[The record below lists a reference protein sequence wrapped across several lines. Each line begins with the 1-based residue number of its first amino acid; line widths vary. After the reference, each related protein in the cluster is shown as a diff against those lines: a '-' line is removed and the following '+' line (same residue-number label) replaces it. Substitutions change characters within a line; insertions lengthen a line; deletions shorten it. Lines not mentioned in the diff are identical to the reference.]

1 MSFASRRNL
10 RSATLPVSYERLW
23 PMLFG
28 VTLSVSLSA
37 CGASTPDEPVTKLE
51 VATISID
58 TPAVQLERGAHKV
71 FTATAKDSKG
81 KVVVVPFVWRT
92 SDEAVASVDLNGRVT
107 ARQEGEVGLSASSL
121 GVTSPAVGVRVV
133 FQGAAK
139 LSTLGWTPPN
149 AATPATA
156 ISDSIRVSAVTKTG
170 GPAAGTSIVFAVTTG
185 GGKVSSLKATTDA
198 NGVAAVQWTLGPTNG
213 LNRVTATVV
222 DDEGNA
228 IPWVNPN
235 VVSFSVTSY
244 KALDVVSG
252 SAQTATILSALPQ
265 APSVRLV
272 DSLGKPRQGV
282 PITFAPTAG
291 GQVAFPIV
299 STGADGVASPGIWTL
314 GDLPGDQTLIAT
326 VESATLSVHATATGT
341 AIHYTAAQ
349 VFAGGSATCSLS
361 AEGLASCWGLS
372 LMVGD
377 GDTLNRM
384 LPKRVKGDI
393 SFSTLSPGLTHV
405 CGISQD
411 QSLYC
416 WGLNAFADTSG
427 KLIGVLNPTR
437 LATDLKWVQAST
449 GIEHNCA
456 LATDQ
461 TPYCWGVNTRGQLG
475 VAIADTVVRLIPTP
489 VYGGFKFSSITSGA
503 AHSCGLTTDRTA
515 FCWGW
520 NSNGQLGD
528 GTTISRVAP
537 TAVGAALTFQS
548 LGAGEVWTCGLTTVG
563 KVYCWGSVAGVS
575 QNQTT
580 PITYASAPT
589 FTSLSV
595 GGTHACALTAD
606 GTAYC
611 WGGNN
616 AGQVGDSTTTVRA
629 APTKV
634 AGGFK
639 FVSISAGDIHTC
651 GRLVDNSVLCWGLN
665 RFGEL
670 GDSKA
675 SFRVSPRYIVLG
687 VNP

>member
-1 MSFASRRNL
+1 
-10 RSATLPVSYERLW
+10 
-23 PMLFG
+23 
-28 VTLSVSLSA
+28 
-37 CGASTPDEPVTKLE
+37 
-51 VATISID
+51 
-58 TPAVQLERGAHKV
+58 
-71 FTATAKDSKG
+71 
-81 KVVVVPFVWRT
+81 
-92 SDEAVASVDLNGRVT
+92 
-107 ARQEGEVGLSASSL
+107 
-121 GVTSPAVGVRVV
+121 
-133 FQGAAK
+133 
-139 LSTLGWTPPN
+139 
-149 AATPATA
+149 
-156 ISDSIRVSAVTKTG
+156 
-170 GPAAGTSIVFAVTTG
+170 
-185 GGKVSSLKATTDA
+185 
-198 NGVAAVQWTLGPTNG
+198 
-213 LNRVTATVV
+213 
-222 DDEGNA
+222 
-228 IPWVNPN
+228 
-235 VVSFSVTSY
+235 
-244 KALDVVSG
+244 
-252 SAQTATILSALPQ
+252 
-265 APSVRLV
+265 
-272 DSLGKPRQGV
+272 
-282 PITFAPTAG
+282 
-291 GQVAFPIV
+291 V

-349 VFAGGSATCSLS
+349 VFAGGSVTCSLS

-372 LMVGD
+372 LMIGD
-377 GDTLNRM
+377 GDTLNRT
-384 LPKRVKGDI
+384 LPRQVKGGI
-393 SFSTLSPGLTHV
+393 SFTTLSPGLTHV

-427 KLIGVLNPTR
+427 KVIGVLNPTR

-456 LATDQ
+456 LASDQ
-461 TPYCWGVNTRGQLG
+461 TPYCWGINTRGQLG
-475 VAIADTVVRLIPTP
+475 IAIADTVVRFVPAP

-563 KVYCWGSVAGVS
+563 KVYCWGSVAGVN

-580 PITYASAPT
+580 PFAYASAPT